1 MFLIQGQKKDKKIF
15 HALGTK
21 DIQIAK
27 KKQVEYDRKYKN
39 KIIKTSERISNKR
52 ILLLFIFVLIIF
64 FGIYLKNMN
73 KASQPENPT
82 SDIPDSILTESMKLI
97 IIKKN

>member
-1 MFLIQGQKKDKKIF
+1 MSSIYKKGRDGYYYYQTYVFNPRTKKKIKIF

-64 FGIYLKNMN
+64 FGIYLK
-73 KASQPENPT
+73 
-82 SDIPDSILTESMKLI
+82 I
-97 IIKKN
+97 